1 MKQLIQTHQAPDAIG
16 CYSQAIKTERTVFFS
31 GQIPLDPIS
40 MIIVSGGIKP
50 QVIRVF
56 ENIKAVCEASGGNLN
71 DIVKLTVYLTDI
83 QHATVVNEVMV
94 EYFTQ
99 PYPARTTIAVV
110 ALPKEALV
118 EIEAV
123 MLTV

>member
-1 MKQLIQTHQAPDAIG
+1 MREWIQTKRAPDAIG
-16 CYSQAIKTERTVFFS
+16 CYSQAIKTEYTLFFS
-31 GQIPLDPIS
+31 GQIPLDPITM
-40 MIIVSGGIKP
+40 MIVPGGIKP

-56 ENIKAVCEASGGNLN
+56 ENIKAICEASGGSLN

-83 QHATVVNEVMV
+83 HHATIVNEVMAD
-94 EYFTQ
+94 YFIQ

-118 EIEAV
+118 EIEAI
-123 MLTV
+123 MGT